1 MSSEEI
7 HNQFHNTRCNKVKHR
22 TQNKT
27 KHSPIVCAQAFFFLS
42 FHLLLSLACCFTR
55 TLRCVGKLVIC
66 SWFLI
71 VSTQQ
76 EQPKSAGKFCFF
88 SLPYSN
94 EGFSGFMSQTRLDYF
109 PVHIFHPLLSW
120 VYSFLVLCDR
130 YLLPPVF
137 RIPLSIF
144 CTARLW
150 SWLSLVGAHFDNPS
164 LLILKDNS
172 V

>member
-1 MSSEEI
+1 MI
-7 HNQFHNTRCNKVKHR
+7 PGVTRYR
-22 TQNKT
+22 TRNKT

-42 FHLLLSLACCFTR
+42 FHLLLLGLACCFTR

-88 SLPYSN
+88 SLSYSN
-94 EGFSGFMSQTRLDYF
+94 EGFAGFMSRTRLGYF
-109 PVHIFHPLLSW
+109 PVHIFHPFLSW

-130 YLLPPVF
+130 GLLPPVF

-144 CTARLW
+144 CTARLEIMTFF
-150 SWLSLVGAHFDNPS
+150 SWCSFRKS
-164 LLILKDNS
+164 FS
-172 V
+172 VNFKR